1 MSKSIEGEVMSVVKR
16 AEVIQEDGKYGN
28 KEVYNMWQEKIEN
41 EELIEAGKVGS
52 VFIMMKRSQGIR
64 HKKVVVDVDD
74 MVSWKEGVIDIH

>member
-1 MSKSIEGEVMSVVKR
+1 MSVVKR

-28 KEVYNMWQEKIEN
+28 KEVYNMWQEEIEN

-52 VFIMMKRSQGIR
+52 MFIMMKRSQRIR